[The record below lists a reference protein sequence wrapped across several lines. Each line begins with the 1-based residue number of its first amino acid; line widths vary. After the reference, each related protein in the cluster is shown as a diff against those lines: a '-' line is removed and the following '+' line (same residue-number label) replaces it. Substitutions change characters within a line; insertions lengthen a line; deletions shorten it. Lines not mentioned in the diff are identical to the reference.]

1 VALFCPQRVRELD
14 YFGGKPAADWLVAL
28 FCPQGVRELV
38 ILVQN
43 PLLTLPRPCF
53 AISEYVNWLF
63 WWKTPADA
71 LVALFCPQ
79 EVRDLVI
86 LV

>member
-1 VALFCPQRVRELD
+1 M
-14 YFGGKPAADWLVAL
+14 AL

-79 EVRDLVI
+79 EVRELVL
-86 LV
+86 LVQNQLLTLLWSCSAFSLYVN